1 MMGNTDFTFGD
12 NLETLARILIRCFIG
27 GILLLMI
34 WFISFT
40 FCDDCIY
47 DLHSKWFLMPR
58 QAFDAIHYAGMAFTK
73 ILLILFF
80 LLPYI
85 AIKLVSRKK
94 S

>member
-1 MMGNTDFTFGD
+1 MGNTEFTFGD

-27 GILLLMI
+27 GVLLMLI

-40 FCDDCIY
+40 FGGDWIY
-47 DLHSKWFLMPR
+47 GFHSKWFLMPR
-58 QAFDAIHYAGMAFTK
+58 QTFNAIHYGGMAFIK
-73 ILLILFF
+73 ILLIVFF

-85 AIKLVSRKK
+85 AIKLVSKKK